1 MFIFFSGR
9 CRKPKTIDITST
21 VGSPSQRDGRCDVLH
36 GAEDGST
43 GRRVG
48 EAVED
53 GVAGG

>member
-21 VGSPSQRDGRCDVLH
+21 VGSSQRDGRCDVLH
-36 GAEDGST
+36 GAEDGSA
-43 GRRVG
+43 GRRVD
-48 EAVED
+48 EAAVED